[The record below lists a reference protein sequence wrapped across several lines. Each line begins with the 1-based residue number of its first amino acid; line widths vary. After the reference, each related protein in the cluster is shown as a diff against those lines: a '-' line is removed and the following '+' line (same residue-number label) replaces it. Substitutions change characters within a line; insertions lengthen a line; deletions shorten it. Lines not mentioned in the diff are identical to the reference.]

1 MYTCV
6 INQVDDK
13 GSLLFVLIAANI
25 LNTSFE
31 TVIGLRRMHEVL
43 WREIIL
49 SRWTF
54 DDFFFK
60 FQFTSRTTRFVCVF
74 FFLWI
79 FRRKG
84 GGSKS
89 TLRLIFMVVTT
100 TYYEVLISD
109 VDQYFIYPLNDKING
124 QLYTVYFT
132 HIIFSVLPTY
142 AYGIAIF
149 IQTVFWCLQFILYCY
164 SIVHVCI
171 SSIIS

>member
-6 INQVDDK
+6 INQVADK
-13 GSLLFVLIAANI
+13 GSLLFALIAANI

-31 TVIGLRRMHEVL
+31 TVIGLIRIHEVL

-54 DDFFFK
+54 DDLFFLNFNLHQK
-60 FQFTSRTTRFVCVF
+60 QQVLFVF
-74 FFLWI
+74 FSFCG
-79 FRRKG
+79 FFGGR

-109 VDQYFIYPLNDKING
+109 VDQYFIFIHSTIKSMGSYILSI
-124 QLYTVYFT
+124 
-132 HIIFSVLPTY
+132 SPTSFLMFY
-142 AYGIAIF
+142 
-149 IQTVFWCLQFILYCY
+149 QHMHTE
-164 SIVHVCI
+164 
-171 SSIIS
+171 

>member
-6 INQVDDK
+6 INQVADK
-13 GSLLFVLIAANI
+13 GSLLFVLRAANI

-31 TVIGLRRMHEVL
+31 TVIGLIRIHEGL

-54 DDFFFK
+54 DDLFFK
-60 FQFTSRTTRFVCVF
+60 ISIYIQNNTFCLC
-74 FFLWI
+74 FFL
-79 FRRKG
+79 FVDLSAKG
-84 GGSKS
+84 GVQIYVQINFYGCYNHLLWRTNVGRRS
-89 TLRLIFMVVTT
+89 I
-100 TYYEVLISD
+100 
-109 VDQYFIYPLNDKING
+109 YFIYPFNDKING

-149 IQTVFWCLQFILYCY
+149 IQTVFWCLQFIIYCY

-171 SSIIS
+171 SSIFS

>member
-13 GSLLFVLIAANI
+13 RSLLFVLIAANI

-31 TVIGLRRMHEVL
+31 TVIGLIRIHEVL

-54 DDFFFK
+54 DDLFFK
-60 FQFTSRTTRFVCVF
+60 ISIYIKSNKFCLC
-74 FFLWI
+74 FFL
-79 FRRKG
+79 FVDFSAEG

-109 VDQYFIYPLNDKING
+109 VDQYFIYPFNDKING

-132 HIIFSVLPTY
+132 HIVFSVLPTY

-149 IQTVFWCLQFILYCY
+149 IQQCFGVFNL
-164 SIVHVCI
+164 
-171 SSIIS
+171 

>member
-31 TVIGLRRMHEVL
+31 TVIGLIRIHEVL

-54 DDFFFK
+54 DDLFFK
-60 FQFTSRTTRFVCVF
+60 ISIYIKSNKFCLC
-74 FFLWI
+74 FFL
-79 FRRKG
+79 FVDFSAEG
-84 GGSKS
+84 GGVSKS
-89 TLRLIFMVVTT
+89 TSRLIFMVVTT

-109 VDQYFIYPLNDKING
+109 VDQYFIYPFNDKING
-124 QLYTVYFT
+124 QLY
-132 HIIFSVLPTY
+132 
-142 AYGIAIF
+142 
-149 IQTVFWCLQFILYCY
+149 CLIHPHHF
-164 SIVHVCI
+164 
-171 SSIIS
+171 

>member
-6 INQVDDK
+6 INQVDDN

-31 TVIGLRRMHEVL
+31 TVIGLIRIHEVL

-54 DDFFFK
+54 DDFFFFK

-79 FRRKG
+79 FRRKE
-84 GGSKS
+84 GSKS
-89 TLRLIFMVVTT
+89 TSRLIFMVVTT

-109 VDQYFIYPLNDKING
+109 VDQYFIYPFNDKING
-124 QLYTVYFT
+124 ELYCLIHPHHFYCFT
-132 HIIFSVLPTY
+132 NICI
-142 AYGIAIF
+142 YGIAIF
-149 IQTVFWCLQFILYCY
+149 IQQCFGVFNL
-164 SIVHVCI
+164 
-171 SSIIS
+171 

>member
-1 MYTCV
+1 MTTVLCCF
-6 INQVDDK
+6 I
-13 GSLLFVLIAANI
+13 LIAANI

-31 TVIGLRRMHEVL
+31 TVIGLIRIHEVL

-54 DDFFFK
+54 DDLVFFK
-60 FQFTSRTTRFVCVF
+60 FQFTSKATCFVCIF

-84 GGSKS
+84 GGGSKS
-89 TLRLIFMVVTT
+89 TSRLIFMVVTT

-109 VDQYFIYPLNDKING
+109 VDQYFIYPFNDKING

-132 HIIFSVLPTY
+132 HIIFTVLPTY
-142 AYGIAIF
+142 AYGIATF
-149 IQTVFWCLQFILYCY
+149 IQQCFGVFN
-164 SIVHVCI
+164 
-171 SSIIS
+171 